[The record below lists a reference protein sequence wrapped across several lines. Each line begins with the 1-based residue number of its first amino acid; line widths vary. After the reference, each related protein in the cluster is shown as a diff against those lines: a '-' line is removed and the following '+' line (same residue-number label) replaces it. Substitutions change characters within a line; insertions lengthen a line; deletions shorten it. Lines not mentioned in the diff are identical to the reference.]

1 MYKRKQT
8 FEHLLALEA
17 ITGHRYAHEIDEA
30 DLAPIAR
37 AWVLERAQVKDGGD
51 LFSLLPSVFSGWRTS
66 AMSQVMDCTPFQ
78 GACNEVLSRAANYE
92 PHEITRRLAEGI
104 EPVIPP
110 YRPHLHI
117 MAGISGGAA

>member
-30 DLAPIAR
+30 ALAPIAR

-51 LFSLLPSVFSGWRTS
+51 LFSLLPSVFSGCKSS
-66 AMSQVMDCTPFQ
+66 AMSRVMDCTPFQ
-78 GACNEVLSRAANYE
+78 RACNDILCRAANHE
-92 PHEITRRLAEGI
+92 PNEITRRLAQGI

-110 YRPHLHI
+110 YRPHLQG
-117 MAGISGGAA
+117 MEGISGGAA

>member
-30 DLAPIAR
+30 NLAPIAR
-37 AWVLERAQVKDGGD
+37 AWVLERAQVIDDGD
-51 LFSLLPSVFSGWRTS
+51 LFRLLPSVFSGCKSS
-66 AMSQVMDCTPFQ
+66 AMSRVMDCTPFQ
-78 GACNEVLSRAANYE
+78 RACNDVLRRACDHE
-92 PHEITRRLAEGI
+92 PGTITRRLAQGV

-110 YRPHLHI
+110 YRPHLQSLE
-117 MAGISGGAA
+117 GVSGGAA